1 MKKADLLK
9 RKEEL
14 TQQREMA
21 IAQLQ
26 QIVGAL
32 AMLDELINKE
42 DVVEE
47 EVATKPSKQK

>member
-32 AMLDELINKE
+32 AMLDELINKS
-42 DVVEE
+42 EE
-47 EVATKPSKQK
+47 EVEESIKKTSKTD